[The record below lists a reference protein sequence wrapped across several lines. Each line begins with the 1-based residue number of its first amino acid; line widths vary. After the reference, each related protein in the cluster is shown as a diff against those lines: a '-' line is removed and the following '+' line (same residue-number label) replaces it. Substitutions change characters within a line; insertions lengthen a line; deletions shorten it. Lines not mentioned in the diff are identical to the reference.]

1 MSTVEILRNRKL
13 EIEAIARKHGA
24 LNVRVF
30 GSVAREED
38 SSASDIDFLIDV
50 VGKTTSWFPSGM
62 ALELQDLLGRP
73 VDVLTERALHPVLR
87 ERVLREA
94 IPL

>member
-1 MSTVEILRNRKL
+1 MSTVEVLRRRKQ

-24 LNVRVF
+24 GNVRVF

-38 SSASDIDFLIDV
+38 SPAGDIDFQIDV

-73 VDVLTERALHPVLR
+73 VDVLTERALHPVLK
-87 ERVLREA
+87 EKVLREA

>member
-24 LNVRVF
+24 GNVRVF
-30 GSVAREED
+30 GSVVREED
-38 SSASDIDFLIDV
+38 SPASDIDFLIDV

-87 ERVLREA
+87 EKVLREA

>member
-1 MSTVEILRNRKL
+1 M
-13 EIEAIARKHGA
+13 
-24 LNVRVF
+24 F
-30 GSVAREED
+30 GSVARQED
-38 SSASDIDFLIDV
+38 SPASDIDFLIDV

-73 VDVLTERALHPVLR
+73 VDVLTERALHPVLK
-87 ERVLREA
+87 EKVLREA

>member
-1 MSTVEILRNRKL
+1 MSTVEMLHHRRQ

-24 LNVRVF
+24 GNVRVF
-30 GSVAREED
+30 GSVVREED
-38 SSASDIDFLIDV
+38 SPASDIDFLIDV

-87 ERVLREA
+87 EKVLREA

>member
-1 MSTVEILRNRKL
+1 MSTVEVFRHRKH

-24 LNVRVF
+24 GNVRVF
-30 GSVAREED
+30 GSVACEED
-38 SSASDIDFLIDV
+38 SPASDIDFLIDV

-73 VDVLTERALHPVLR
+73 VDVLTERALHPVLK
-87 ERVLREA
+87 EKVLREA
-94 IPL
+94 VPL

>member
-1 MSTVEILRNRKL
+1 MSTVEILHRRKQ

-24 LNVRVF
+24 GNVRVF
-30 GSVAREED
+30 GSAARGED
-38 SSASDIDFLIDV
+38 SPTSDIDFLIDV

-62 ALELQDLLGRP
+62 ALDLQDLLGRP
-73 VDVLTERALHPVLR
+73 VDVLTESAIHPVLR
-87 ERVLREA
+87 DRVLREA

>member
-1 MSTVEILRNRKL
+1 MSTVEVLRHRRQ

-24 LNVRVF
+24 GNVRVF

-38 SSASDIDFLIDV
+38 SAGSDVDFLIDV

-62 ALELQDLLGRP
+62 ALELQDLLGRR
-73 VDVLTERALHPVLR
+73 VDVLTEKALHPVLR

>member
-1 MSTVEILRNRKL
+1 MSTFEMLHHRKQ

-24 LNVRVF
+24 GNVRVF
-30 GSVAREED
+30 GSVARADD
-38 SSASDIDFLIDV
+38 SHNSDIDLLIDV

-73 VDVLTERALHPVLR
+73 VDVLTVRAIHPILR
-87 ERVLREA
+87 DKILREA

>member
-1 MSTVEILRNRKL
+1 MSTVESLRNRKR
-13 EIEAIARKHGA
+13 EIEAIAKKHGA
-24 LNVRVF
+24 GNVRVF

-38 SSASDIDFLIDV
+38 SPASDIDFLIDV
-50 VGKTTSWFPSGM
+50 VGNTTSWFPSGM
-62 ALELQDLLGRP
+62 ALELQDLLGRR

-87 ERVLREA
+87 DRVLREA

>member
-1 MSTVEILRNRKL
+1 MSTVEILRRKKP
-13 EIEAIARKHGA
+13 EIEAIASRHGA
-24 LNVRVF
+24 GNLRLF
-30 GSVAREED
+30 GSAARGED
-38 SSASDIDFLIDV
+38 SPESDIDLLIDV

-73 VDVLTERALHPVLR
+73 VDVLTERSLHPILR
-87 ERVLREA
+87 DRVLHEA

>member
-1 MSTVEILRNRKL
+1 MSTVEVLRHGKQ

-24 LNVRVF
+24 GNVRVF

-38 SSASDIDFLIDV
+38 SPASDIDFLIDV

-73 VDVLTERALHPVLR
+73 VDVLTERALHPVLK
-87 ERVLREA
+87 EKVQREA
-94 IPL
+94 IPF

>member
-24 LNVRVF
+24 GNVRVF

-38 SSASDIDFLIDV
+38 SSASDVDFLIDV
-50 VGKTTSWFPSGM
+50 VGKTTSWFPSGL
-62 ALELQDLLGRP
+62 AIELQDLLGRP
-73 VDVLTERALHPVLR
+73 VDVLTENALHPGLR
-87 ERVLREA
+87 DKVMREA

>member
-1 MSTVEILRNRKL
+1 MSTVEVLRRRKQ

-24 LNVRVF
+24 GNVRVF

-38 SSASDIDFLIDV
+38 SPASDIDFQIDV

-73 VDVLTERALHPVLR
+73 VDVLTERALHPVLK
-87 ERVLREA
+87 EKVLREA

>member
-1 MSTVEILRNRKL
+1 MSTVEILRRKKG
-13 EIEAIARKHGA
+13 EIEAIASKHGA
-24 LNVRVF
+24 GNLRLF
-30 GSVAREED
+30 GSAARGED
-38 SSASDIDFLIDV
+38 SPESDIDLLIDV

-73 VDVLTERALHPVLR
+73 VDVLTERGLHATMR
-87 ERVLREA
+87 DRVLHEA

>member
-1 MSTVEILRNRKL
+1 MSTVEMLHHRKQ

-24 LNVRVF
+24 GNVRVF
-30 GSVAREED
+30 GSVVREED
-38 SSASDIDFLIDV
+38 SPASDIDFLIDV

-87 ERVLREA
+87 EKVLREA
-94 IPL
+94 LPL

>member
-1 MSTVEILRNRKL
+1 MSTVQALRHRKQ

-24 LNVRVF
+24 GNVRVF

-38 SSASDIDFLIDV
+38 SPASDIDFLIDV
-50 VGKTTSWFPSGM
+50 VGNTTSWFPSRM
-62 ALELQDLLGRP
+62 ALDLQDLLGRP
-73 VDVLTERALHPVLR
+73 VDVLTERSLHPVLR
-87 ERVLREA
+87 DKVLREA

>member
-1 MSTVEILRNRKL
+1 MSTVETLRHRKR

-24 LNVRVF
+24 GNLRVF

-38 SSASDIDFLIDV
+38 SPASDIDFLIDV
-50 VGKTTSWFPSGM
+50 VGNTTSWFPSGM

-87 ERVLREA
+87 DRVLREA